1 MLVLN
6 SDHAAALGGLAEAAF
21 PREACALLVGVEGG
35 DGRLEVQRIVPA
47 ANVAA
52 EPMHGF
58 EIDPATHIALLRSL
72 REDHAEDRIAGSRI
86 LGPRRVGPSIVG
98 HWHSHPNGRPEPSAT
113 DAAMIHDPGLV
124 WLISA
129 VDADG
134 HARPPRAFRPLP
146 EGRFEPMAIET
157 VASPL

>member
-1 MLVLN
+1 MLVLTPDQ
-6 SDHAAALGGLAEAAF
+6 SAALAGLAEAAF
-21 PREACALLVGVEGG
+21 PQEACALLVGIDHGNGRVEI
-35 DGRLEVQRIVPA
+35 QRIVA
-47 ANVAA
+47 TANVAA
-52 EPMHGF
+52 EPARGF

-72 REDHAEDRIAGSRI
+72 REGNAPER
-86 LGPRRVGPSIVG
+86 IVG

-129 VDADG
+129 VDAAG

-146 EGRFEPMAIET
+146 DGRFDPMPVET
-157 VASPL
+157 AAASS

>member
-1 MLVLN
+1 MLLLTP
-6 SDHAAALGGLAEAAF
+6 DHAAALGGLAEAAF
-21 PREACALLVGVEGG
+21 PQEACALLVGIDRG

-52 EPMHGF
+52 EPAHGF
-58 EIDPATHIALLRSL
+58 EIDPATHIALLRGL
-72 REDHAEDRIAGSRI
+72 RERNAADRI
-86 LGPRRVGPSIVG
+86 LG

-129 VDADG
+129 VDAAG

-157 VASPL
+157 VASLS